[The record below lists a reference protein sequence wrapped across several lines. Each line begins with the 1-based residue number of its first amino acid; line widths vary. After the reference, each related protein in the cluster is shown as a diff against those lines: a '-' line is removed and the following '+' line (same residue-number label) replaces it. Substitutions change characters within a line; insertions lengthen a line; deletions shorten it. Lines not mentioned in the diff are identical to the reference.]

1 MIEEITE
8 EVVSTGNGNFSAME
22 NCVTTPE
29 ESSVRDKK
37 IGCSIT
43 SCIHLFQ
50 KYNLQLFKNKKMQSS
65 VTFKKMS
72 VYPTILLETYVLNN
86 TQLDRRILG
95 VEGGWG
101 FENHFIDCVQVI
113 VKIS

>member
-8 EVVSTGNGNFSAME
+8 EVVSIGNGNFFARE

-37 IGCSIT
+37 IGCSVT

-50 KYNLQLFKNKKMQSS
+50 NYNLQLLKNKKNAIFS
-65 VTFKKMS
+65 
-72 VYPTILLETYVLNN
+72 YL
-86 TQLDRRILG
+86 
-95 VEGGWG
+95 
-101 FENHFIDCVQVI
+101 
-113 VKIS
+113 

>member
-8 EVVSTGNGNFSAME
+8 EAVSTGNGNISAME

-29 ESSVRDKK
+29 VSSVRDKK
-37 IGCSIT
+37 IGCSVT

-65 VTFKKMS
+65 VTYKKNVS
-72 VYPTILLETYVLNN
+72 ISNYFAGNIC
-86 TQLDRRILG
+86 TQQHTARQEDFRCGRWMG
-95 VEGGWG
+95 V
-101 FENHFIDCVQVI
+101 
-113 VKIS
+113 